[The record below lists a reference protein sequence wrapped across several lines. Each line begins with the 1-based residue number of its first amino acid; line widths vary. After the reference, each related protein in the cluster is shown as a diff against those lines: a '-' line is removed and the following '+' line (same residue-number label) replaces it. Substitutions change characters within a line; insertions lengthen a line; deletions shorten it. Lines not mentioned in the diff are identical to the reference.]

1 MQVVSYYDEVVGKYQ
16 KMLKTVDSVVWIL
29 VVAAAALAFVV
40 LYNLTNINIT
50 ERIREIATLKVLGFT
65 PAEVNAYIFRET
77 FLLTLFGALLG
88 CVLGVGME
96 SFVITTAEVDQM
108 MFGRE
113 IHLLSFA
120 IAFVLTLAFS
130 LLVML
135 FMKRKLDRVDMVE
148 SLKSVE

>member
-1 MQVVSYYDEVVGKYQ
+1 M
-16 KMLKTVDSVVWIL
+16 
-29 VVAAAALAFVV
+29 

-65 PAEVNAYIFRET
+65 PAEVSAYIFRET
-77 FLLTLFGALLG
+77 FLLTLFGSLLG

-120 IAFVLTLAFS
+120 IAFGLTLAFS